1 MREEGSKRIAPEE
14 EKNSLDERELV
25 ARFRSKK
32 DLYSSPNDYI
42 GQCYMLAHENVT
54 KDFLKLVFS
63 GKKRTYPT
71 VIDKTYQRSQIR

>member
-42 GQCYMLAHENVT
+42 G
-54 KDFLKLVFS
+54 
-63 GKKRTYPT
+63 
-71 VIDKTYQRSQIR
+71 